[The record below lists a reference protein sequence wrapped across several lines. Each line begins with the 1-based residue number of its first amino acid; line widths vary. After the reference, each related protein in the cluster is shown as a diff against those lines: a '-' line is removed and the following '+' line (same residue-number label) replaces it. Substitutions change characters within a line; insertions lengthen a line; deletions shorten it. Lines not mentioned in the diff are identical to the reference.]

1 MTENGS
7 VPHTPATQ
15 ATLRDLWGSIR
26 RSRWLVLGI
35 TVIVVAL
42 VGVFTALA
50 TPIYESEATLR
61 IATKESGKG
70 MLGELPQFAGLALPG
85 MGQEE
90 IDTEMGVL
98 RSRHIAEAVVDSV
111 GLVVDV
117 LEPNRSRGSVLN
129 VLRAGRDAPE
139 GEYTLELRSG
149 GGYTVQVENQR
160 EPVTLPPAV
169 SVGQPFEIGAMVL
182 ALSPVLNR
190 NPPDEIRF
198 VVQPFRNAVQN
209 LRDNLLVE
217 RQEGRSK
224 LLEISFRH
232 RDPQLAAA
240 VVNAVAAS
248 FLEYKRETSKTES
261 RSMVEFLRE
270 QTASYGR
277 QLAESEGRLRGF
289 RERQQ
294 VVSPGEEAIQQVR
307 QAAALRAERE
317 ATQIERESLAQ
328 LLAQATQ
335 GTRPATSGSP
345 YRQLATFPSFI
356 TNPAVQAILGR
367 LTSLEDERS
376 ALLLRF
382 TPENDQVQ
390 RVGQRVQELEI
401 QLYRLAV
408 DYLRSLDNKIA
419 AADAALA
426 RSGREL
432 AEVPARE
439 NEFGRLARDQG
450 LLNETYMLLQR
461 RLKEAE
467 IQNATDPGD
476 VRVVDPG
483 LVPEKPVSPR
493 PAVNLVLGTMLGLML
508 GLAAALGREIMDTT
522 VRSRSDATA
531 ATGGIPLVGTIPRIR
546 ISPTGANGNGRKR
559 KAMAKSSEALL
570 VTQREPR
577 HPASEAFR
585 ALRTNISFAQDGDAP
600 QVLVVTSASLGDGK
614 STSAAN
620 LAVTLAQQGNRTL
633 LADADLRQG
642 LLHRTLGGPQEPG
655 LSHLLLGGASLDE
668 AVRQIKVGEAVAPLH
683 FLPSGSFP
691 PNPAE
696 LLGSERMRRLLEEMR
711 SRYDTVIFDAPP
723 LNLVTDAAVLG
734 RVADATLLVVRTG
747 STNKDALQ
755 EATAQLSRLRVPVGG
770 MILNDFDAERS
781 TYAGS
786 KKRNRPPT

>member
-1 MTENGS
+1 MTHNGS
-7 VPHTPATQ
+7 VAHTPGTQ
-15 ATLRDLWGSIR
+15 TTLRDVWSSIR

-35 TVIVVAL
+35 TVTVVAL
-42 VGVFTALA
+42 VGLFTALA
-50 TPIYESEATLR
+50 TPVYESEATLR
-61 IATKESGKG
+61 IASRESGSG
-70 MLGELPQFAGLALPG
+70 MLGDLPQFAGLGLPG
-85 MGQEE
+85 TGEE

-98 RSRHIAEAVVDSV
+98 RSRRIAEAVVDSL
-111 GLVVDV
+111 GLVVDL
-117 LEPNRSRGSVLN
+117 LEPSRSRSSVLS
-129 VLRAGRDAPE
+129 VLRVERNAPE
-139 GEYTLELRSG
+139 GEYTLRLGSS

-160 EPVTLPPAV
+160 EPVALPASV
-169 SVGQPFEIGAMVL
+169 SIGQPFVIGNLVL
-182 ALSPVLNR
+182 ALAPALDR

-198 VVQPFRNAVQN
+198 VVQPFQSAVQN

-217 RQEGRSK
+217 RQAGRSK
-224 LLEISFRH
+224 LVEISFRQ

-248 FLEYKRETSKTES
+248 FVEDKRETSKTES
-261 RSMVEFLRE
+261 RSMVKFLRE

-294 VVSPGEEAIQQVR
+294 VVNPGEEAIQKVR

-328 LLAQATQ
+328 LLAQANRS
-335 GTRPATSGSP
+335 TRPGTSGSP

-390 RVGQRVQELEI
+390 RVGQRIQELEI
-401 QLYRLAV
+401 QLYRLAS

-419 AADAALA
+419 AGNAALA

-450 LLNETYMLLQR
+450 LLNETYMLLQK

-476 VRVVDPG
+476 VRVVDAG
-483 LVPEKPVSPR
+483 LVPENPVSPR
-493 PAVNLVLGTMLGLML
+493 PTVNLVLGTMLGLML
-508 GLAAALGREIMDTT
+508 GMAAALGREIMDTT
-522 VRSRSDATA
+522 VRSRSDATT
-531 ATGGIPLVGTIPRIR
+531 ATGGLPLLGAIPRIR
-546 ISPTGANGNGRKR
+546 ISPAVANGNVRKR
-559 KAMAKSSEALL
+559 KVPAKPSEALL
-570 VTQREPR
+570 VTQSEPR
-577 HPASEAFR
+577 NPASEAFR

-620 LAVTLAQQGNRTL
+620 LAIALAQQGSRTL
-633 LADADLRQG
+633 LIDADLRQG
-642 LLHRTLGGPQEPG
+642 LLHRSLGGSQEPG
-655 LSHLLLGGASLDE
+655 LSHLLLGRVTLTE
-668 AVRQIKVGEAVAPLH
+668 AVRQVAVGEAGVPLH

-691 PNPAE
+691 SSPAE
-696 LLGSERMRRLLEEMR
+696 LLGSERMRQLLEKTR

-747 STNKDALQ
+747 VTSKDALQ
-755 EATAQLSRLRVPVGG
+755 EATAQLYRLRIPIAGI
-770 MILNDFDAERS
+770 ILNDFDAERS
-781 TYAGS
+781 SYAGS
-786 KKRNRPPT
+786 KSRNGIAT